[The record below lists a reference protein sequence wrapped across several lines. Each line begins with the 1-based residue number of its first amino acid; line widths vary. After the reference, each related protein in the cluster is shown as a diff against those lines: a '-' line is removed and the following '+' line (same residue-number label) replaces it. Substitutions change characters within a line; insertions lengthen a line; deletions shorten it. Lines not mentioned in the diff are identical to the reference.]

1 MAGWAGVAIVAAAT
15 LLGVIAT
22 VLLKKDP
29 GTLLGGF
36 ILVGTVIA
44 GFAVRYNVAYGLI
57 PVPALAYVIGAMIPG
72 YIHERAVITG
82 HLELAAHAAEWI
94 GFGFLS
100 MVAGTIAAIVVTIVR
115 YGWARRSMLTSRGR
129 AAGRAAGRPTPPADL
144 AAGRAAADPR
154 FRETAR
160 SGRSGTAPA
169 FTPSTAYSGPP
180 PGPGDRPRPP
190 VPPAPGSGRP
200 AADPPLGADPRRP
213 ARPGSGSAPDGDPY
227 SRYYD
232 EGESWH

>member
-22 VLLKKDP
+22 ILLKKDP

-44 GFAVRYNVAYGLI
+44 GFAVRYNVVYGLI
-57 PVPALAYVIGAMIPG
+57 PVPALAYVIGAMVPG

-100 MVAGTIAAIVVTIVR
+100 MIAGTIAAIVVTIGR
-115 YGWARRSMLTSRGR
+115 YGWARRSMLTARGR
-129 AAGRAAGRPTPPADL
+129 AAPPSDRPRPPVPPSAD
-144 AAGRAAADPR
+144 GR

-160 SGRSGTAPA
+160 SGRPGTAPA

-180 PGPGDRPRPP
+180 GSGDRPRPP
-190 VPPAPGSGRP
+190 AGGPGRP
-200 AADPPLGADPRRP
+200 VADPTLGSDPRRP
-213 ARPGSGSAPDGDPY
+213 GRPGSAPDGDPY

-232 EGESWH
+232 EGESWR